1 MVLQDV
7 ENLAPT
13 KIPSPTR
20 SHPISSSMIIMC
32 TSINSTIHAI
42 RSRIETILHSATLPT
57 RAMRFWRIQA
67 ILYAASCIEG
77 VLVTAFASSSS
88 GVVVPRIT
96 LDEFIS
102 SPIRDEPIIIRD
114 IASPEHIEALADE
127 LMSLLGDEQIQMQH
141 KVKHDDNGE
150 TTTDIYDISL
160 HESIDYMMDSKRND
174 SFFAFCEGLLPS
186 DATVKLHQKL
196 TEIREAPF
204 PNEENWFNYFPEK
217 VRPTD
222 ALILAGEG
230 AVSTLHRDPFEWTGT
245 SLCLE
250 GVKVWRFILP
260 TGGVTDVDEALKS
273 YRLDSIAWEEA
284 TEEKQQTTDPLIL
297 SAGWQS
303 NMNLYDSIDEEFP
316 TAIDWATLEE
326 ENYKLFQ
333 KEIISLG
340 SDASLLRPS
349 SEASDALKSISGNN
363 IPFVT
368 ATQFA
373 GDLLLIPAHCWH
385 QTYAPTPSIA
395 VASQRC
401 GVSDGT
407 KVVQHVLNLN
417 DRSNPLPDLL
427 QRNNVY
433 EEEIGKEVT
442 AELLRYVLGNNIADN
457 KT

>member
-1 MVLQDV
+1 MEANFWRQPKYL
-7 ENLAPT
+7 LP
-13 KIPSPTR
+13 R
-20 SHPISSSMIIMC
+20 M
-32 TSINSTIHAI
+32 HAHQLYARAM
-42 RSRIETILHSATLPT
+42 RSRIRIRTLLYYSAVV
-57 RAMRFWRIQA
+57 
-67 ILYAASCIEG
+67 AASCIEG
-77 VLVTAFASSSS
+77 GLVVAAFASSSS
-88 GVVVPRIT
+88 SSSGVVPRIT

-102 SPIRDEPIIIRD
+102 SPIRNEPIIIRD

-141 KVKHDDNGE
+141 KVKNDDNGE

-160 HESIDYMMDSKRND
+160 HESIDYMMDSKHDD

-230 AVSTLHRDPFEWTGT
+230 ATSTLHRDPFEWTGT

-260 TGGVTDVDEALKS
+260 NGGVTNVDEALKS
-273 YRLDSIAWEEA
+273 YRLDSIAWEDDEA
-284 TEEKQQTTDPLIL
+284 APEENQQDRLIL

-303 NMNLYDSIDEEFP
+303 NMNLYDSVDEEFP
-316 TAIDWATLEE
+316 TAIDWSTLEE

-333 KEIISLG
+333 KEIISMG
-340 SDASLLRPS
+340 SDAVLLRPS
-349 SEASDALKSISGNN
+349 SEATNALKSISGNN

-401 GVSDGT
+401 GVSDGA
-407 KVVQHVLNLN
+407 KVVQHVVNLN
-417 DRSNPLPDLL
+417 DRSKPLPDLL
-427 QRNNVY
+427 QRNNAY
-433 EEEIGKEVT
+433 EEGIGNEVT
-442 AELLRYVLGNNIADN
+442 AELLSYVLGSNVPKNI
-457 KT
+457 T

>member
-1 MVLQDV
+1 M
-7 ENLAPT
+7 
-13 KIPSPTR
+13 R
-20 SHPISSSMIIMC
+20 SLIQI
-32 TSINSTIHAI
+32 
-42 RSRIETILHSATLPT
+42 
-57 RAMRFWRIQA
+57 RIQTL
-67 ILYAASCIEG
+67 LYSAAVAASCIE
-77 VLVTAFASSSS
+77 VVAAFASSSS
-88 GVVVPRIT
+88 SISGVIPRIT

-114 IASPEHIEALADE
+114 IASPEQIEVLADE

-273 YRLDSIAWEEA
+273 YRLDSIAWEDDEA
-284 TEEKQQTTDPLIL
+284 TEEKQQTTDPLTL

-303 NMNLYDSIDEEFP
+303 NMNLYDAIDEEFP

-333 KEIISLG
+333 KEILSLG

-349 SEASDALKSISGNN
+349 SEASDALKSINGNN

-385 QTYAPTPSIA
+385 QTYAPMPSIA

-417 DRSNPLPDLL
+417 DRSKPLPDLL
-427 QRNNVY
+427 QRNNAY
-433 EEEIGKEVT
+433 EEGIGKEVT
-442 AELLRYVLGNNIADN
+442 AELLSYVLGSNVAKNE
-457 KT
+457 T

>member
-1 MVLQDV
+1 M
-7 ENLAPT
+7 
-13 KIPSPTR
+13 R
-20 SHPISSSMIIMC
+20 SL
-32 TSINSTIHAI
+32 I
-42 RSRIETILHSATLPT
+42 RIRIQTILYSA
-57 RAMRFWRIQA
+57 AV
-67 ILYAASCIEG
+67 AASCIEG
-77 VLVTAFASSSS
+77 GLVLVAAFASSSS
-88 GVVVPRIT
+88 SSSGVVPRIT

-102 SPIRDEPIIIRD
+102 SPIRNEPIIIRD
-114 IASPEHIEALADE
+114 IASPEQIEALADE
-127 LMSLLGDEQIQMQH
+127 LMSLLGEEQIKMQH

-160 HESIDYMMDSKRND
+160 HESIDYMMDSKHDD

-196 TEIREAPF
+196 TEIRESPF

-230 AVSTLHRDPFEWTGT
+230 ATSTLHRDPFEWTGT
-245 SLCLE
+245 SLCIE

-260 TGGVTDVDEALKS
+260 TGGVTNVDEALKS
-273 YRLDSIAWEEA
+273 YRLDSIAWEDDEAA
-284 TEEKQQTTDPLIL
+284 TEENQQDPLIL

-303 NMNLYDSIDEEFP
+303 NMNLYNSVDEEFP

-326 ENYKLFQ
+326 ENYKLFR

-349 SEASDALKSISGNN
+349 SEATNALKSISGNN

-373 GDLLLIPAHCWH
+373 GDLLIIPAHCWH

-401 GVSDGT
+401 GVSDGA

-417 DRSNPLPDLL
+417 DSKPLPDLL
-427 QRNNVY
+427 QRNNAY
-433 EEEIGKEVT
+433 EEGIGKQVIT
-442 AELLRYVLGNNIADN
+442 ELLSYILGSNVAKN
-457 KT
+457 KA

>member
-1 MVLQDV
+1 M
-7 ENLAPT
+7 
-13 KIPSPTR
+13 R
-20 SHPISSSMIIMC
+20 SLIQ
-32 TSINSTIHAI
+32 I
-42 RSRIETILHSATLPT
+42 RIRTILYYSVAV
-57 RAMRFWRIQA
+57 
-67 ILYAASCIEG
+67 AASYIEG
-77 VLVTAFASSSS
+77 VAAFASSSS
-88 GVVVPRIT
+88 SSSGVVPRIT
-96 LDEFIS
+96 LDDFIS

-114 IASPEHIEALADE
+114 IASPEQIEALADE
-127 LMSLLGDEQIQMQH
+127 LMSLLGEEQIQMQH
-141 KVKHDDNGE
+141 KVKDDDNGE

-160 HESIDYMMDSKRND
+160 HESIDYMMDSKHDD

-186 DATVKLHQKL
+186 ADTCKLHQKL
-196 TEIREAPF
+196 TDIRESPF

-230 AVSTLHRDPFEWTGT
+230 ATSTLHRDPFEWTGT
-245 SLCLE
+245 SLCIE

-260 TGGVTDVDEALKS
+260 TGGVTNVDEALKS
-273 YRLDSIAWEEA
+273 YRLDSIAWEDDDGA
-284 TEEKQQTTDPLIL
+284 AAEENQQDPLIL

-303 NMNLYDSIDEEFP
+303 NMNLYDSIVEEFP
-316 TAIDWATLEE
+316 TAIDWSILEE

-333 KEIISLG
+333 KEIISHG

-401 GVSDGT
+401 GVSDGA

-417 DRSNPLPDLL
+417 DRSKPLPDLL
-427 QRNNVY
+427 QRNNAY
-433 EEEIGKEVT
+433 EEGIGKEVT
-442 AELLRYVLGNNIADN
+442 AELLSYVLGSNVAKN

>member
-1 MVLQDV
+1 M
-7 ENLAPT
+7 
-13 KIPSPTR
+13 R
-20 SHPISSSMIIMC
+20 SLIQ
-32 TSINSTIHAI
+32 I
-42 RSRIETILHSATLPT
+42 RIQTILYSA
-57 RAMRFWRIQA
+57 AV
-67 ILYAASCIEG
+67 AASCIE
-77 VLVTAFASSSS
+77 VAAFASSS
-88 GVVVPRIT
+88 GVVPRIT

-114 IASPEHIEALADE
+114 IASPEQIEALADE
-127 LMSLLGDEQIQMQH
+127 LMSLLGEEQIQMQH

-160 HESIDYMMDSKRND
+160 HESIDYMMDSKPDD

-186 DATVKLHQKL
+186 DPTVELHQKL

-217 VRPTD
+217 VRPSD

-230 AVSTLHRDPFEWTGT
+230 ATSTLHRDPFEWTGT
-245 SLCLE
+245 CLCIE

-260 TGGVTDVDEALKS
+260 NGGVTNVDEALKS
-273 YRLDSIAWEEA
+273 YRLDSIAWEDNEA
-284 TEEKQQTTDPLIL
+284 AAAEENQQDPFIL

-303 NMNLYDSIDEEFP
+303 NMNLYDSVDEEFP

-326 ENYKLFQ
+326 ENYKLFR

-340 SDASLLRPS
+340 SDPFLLRPS

-401 GVSDGT
+401 GVSDGA

-417 DRSNPLPDLL
+417 DRSKPLPDLL
-427 QRNNVY
+427 QRNNAY
-433 EEEIGKEVT
+433 EEGIGKEVT
-442 AELLRYVLGNNIADN
+442 AELLSYVLGSNVAKN